1 MFISAEYANR
11 AWTIHE
17 RRSAQERMLAEKGG
31 DYILPIKVDTTEL
44 PGLPA
49 TMGYLPIEKG
59 LEEIASILIKK
70 LQQ

>member
-1 MFISAEYANR
+1 
-11 AWTIHE
+11 
-17 RRSAQERMLAEKGG
+17 
-31 DYILPIKVDTTEL
+31 LPIKVDATEL

-59 LEEIASILIKK
+59 LDEIASILIKK